1 MFIDCLRFQILH
13 CNPTHVQ
20 ITPVFEGYS
29 KNEKLKIEQTYYR
42 LNITKIL
49 TNNKLNIRIRY
60 LN

>member
-1 MFIDCLRFQILH
+1 MFIDCLRFKILY

-20 ITPVFEGYS
+20 IKPVFKGYS
-29 KNEKLKIEQTYYR
+29 KNEKLKIKQTYYR

-49 TNNKLNIRIRY
+49 INNKLNIRIRY